1 MYSHLDPDACLDFN
15 GVKDAKLKNDLCV
28 LVSSALASSTWKKHI
43 SGWNAYCDFE
53 NYCDCKF
60 QWPLSMET
68 LRSFVIYC
76 LTSRKISVGTTKAYL
91 SSVKLAHELR
101 NLECKNY
108 GDDRIIKLLYAG
120 AENVI
125 GCNAPIAEKR
135 RAMNL
140 STLLLI
146 GHRIASSDW
155 QAYSKQI
162 VWTACTVA
170 FFTSVRMGEILVQN
184 EKVCDVQT
192 TLMWQDVKFLESKDI
207 LLKLPFTKTTKF
219 QGCFMDVFPFP
230 AYPCCPVAA
239 LARLKEMALAEGIYD
254 SDLPVFTFASG
265 KFLTTGKLNQI
276 LKDLLQDIYIPGVSV
291 ISSHSFRA
299 AIPSAIGAFPDKM
312 LVAELK
318 DWGNWEG
325 DSYKLYVRM
334 RKSQRKALFKKV
346 TCVLTANM

>member
-1 MYSHLDPDACLDFN
+1 
-15 GVKDAKLKNDLCV
+15 
-28 LVSSALASSTWKKHI
+28 
-43 SGWNAYCDFE
+43 
-53 NYCDCKF
+53 
-60 QWPLSMET
+60 
-68 LRSFVIYC
+68 
-76 LTSRKISVGTTKAYL
+76 
-91 SSVKLAHELR
+91 
-101 NLECKNY
+101 
-108 GDDRIIKLLYAG
+108 
-120 AENVI
+120 
-125 GCNAPIAEKR
+125 
-135 RAMNL
+135 MNL

-155 QAYSKQI
+155 HKFSKQI

-170 FFTSVRMGEILVQN
+170 FFTSVRMGEILVSH
-184 EKVCDVQT
+184 EKLFEAKS
-192 TLMWQDVKFLESKDI
+192 TLLWQDVNFLDSKDI

-219 QGCFMDVFPFP
+219 QGCFIDVFPFP

-239 LARLKEMALAEGIYD
+239 LARLKEMAIAEGTYS

-265 KFLTTGKLNQI
+265 KFLTTGKLNLI
-276 LKDLLQDIYIPGVSV
+276 LKELLQDIYIPGVSE

-318 DWGNWEG
+318 DWGNWVG

-346 TCVLTANM
+346 VYVLTANM